1 MTVTVTNLLQ
11 GPADVW
17 TAIVGSVE
25 PTSNA
30 TAPAVAWI
38 DAGGTE
44 GGVSARINQ
53 GYTNLT
59 VDQIAGAV
67 DARLTDLT
75 LAVVTSF
82 AEATLANLRTALNQA
97 VNAATKIEIDPTIKN
112 ASPTYAAVM
121 LRGKAPGG
129 TGRTVILRRALST
142 ENIELAHTKGDKT
155 VVPVT
160 FTGFYVSASV
170 KPIIIDD
177 TP

>member
-17 TAIVGSVE
+17 TSIVGSVE

-160 FTGFYVSASV
+160 FTGFYVSQSV
-170 KPIIIDD
+170 RPIIIDD

>member
-1 MTVTVTNLLQ
+1 VTVTVTNLLQ

-17 TAIVGSVE
+17 TGVVGVTE
-25 PTSNA
+25 PISNA
-30 TAPAVAWI
+30 
-38 DAGGTE
+38 
-44 GGVSARINQ
+44 
-53 GYTNLT
+53 
-59 VDQIAGAV
+59 
-67 DARLTDLT
+67 DLG

-82 AEATLANLRTALNQA
+82 AEATLANLRVALNQA
-97 VNAATKIEIDPTIKN
+97 VAVATKIEVDPTIKN

-142 ENIELAHTKGDKT
+142 ENVALAHTKGDKT
-155 VVPVT
+155 VIPVT

-170 KPIIIDD
+170 KPIVIDD